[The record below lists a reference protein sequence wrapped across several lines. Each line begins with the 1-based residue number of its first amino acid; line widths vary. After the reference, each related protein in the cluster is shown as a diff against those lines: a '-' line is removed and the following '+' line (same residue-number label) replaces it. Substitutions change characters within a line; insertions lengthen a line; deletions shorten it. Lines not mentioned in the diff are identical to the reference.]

1 MQSRI
6 AVQCEEN
13 YAYQLGVKV
22 GSISQSKYTSYDVG
36 MSNCNMKWFLTH
48 IHILITLASFLDCF
62 ISVGERLSGNGQ
74 RLSLT
79 ILKVS
84 ALIWLQEDIDYSR
97 QLFCTVTLGQ
107 NLPRKT
113 PSVEG
118 KDTASWNFTVSA

>member
-22 GSISQSKYTSYDVG
+22 GSISRSKYTSYDVG

-48 IHILITLASFLDCF
+48 NHILITLASFLDCF
-62 ISVGERLSGNGQ
+62 SVGERLSGDGQ
-74 RLSLT
+74 WLSLT

-84 ALIWLQEDIDYSR
+84 ALIWPQEDIDYSR

>member
-84 ALIWLQEDIDYSR
+84 ALIWPQEDIDYSR